1 MHESTDTTKSEGTE
15 ATEGKGT
22 EANEGKDT
30 RATESK
36 GTEANEGKDTRA
48 TESKGMWR
56 QSMQRRRAETY
67 PYVPV
72 YSVPSMAEAKQ
83 SARTKQAQSK
93 GHTGVIAFPRV
104 PMGAGKNR
112 TSAVA

>member
-15 ATEGKGT
+15 ATEG
-22 EANEGKDT
+22 
-30 RATESK
+30 K

-104 PMGAGKNR
+104 PVGAGKKQNKR
-112 TSAVA
+112 SRVTSNACIWTYVVSGV